1 MRNFD
6 RESQLFLLSYVG
18 EEWDTDRVF
27 AEIQPAGRW
36 FRNYRL
42 IAVSVLVHMG
52 LLAVIL
58 LHRPA
63 VRELLASE
71 LAYGN
76 GDHSSRVVYIA
87 PGDEPLSPPDPSL
100 SLSAKIAPRRQRV
113 PTPKK
118 REQPQ
123 PVAAN
128 AEVAAQQSR
137 AGSPLGTLIEGPI
150 SGHEVHIAYP
160 VVFPDPAVVRSQ
172 LPSGLQGDVIVEVTI
187 DAQGNV
193 VETHVVQAIG
203 HGIDEKIVSAL
214 RQWHF
219 QPATLD
225 GAPVASK
232 HDVHFHFPS

>member
-1 MRNFD
+1 
-6 RESQLFLLSYVG
+6 
-18 EEWDTDRVF
+18 VF
-27 AEIQPAGRW
+27 TELQPAGKW
-36 FRNYRL
+36 IRNYRL
-42 IAVSVLVHMG
+42 IAASVIAHMG

-63 VRELLASE
+63 ITQLVASE

-76 GDHSSRVVYIA
+76 GEHSSRVVYIA
-87 PGDEPLSPPDPSL
+87 PGDEPLSLPDPSL
-100 SLSAKIAPRRQRV
+100 LLPTKITPRRQRV

-128 AEVAAQQSR
+128 AEVAAQPSR

-150 SGHEVHIAYP
+150 SGHEVHVAYP
-160 VVFPDPAVVRSQ
+160 IVFPDPALSRSQ
-172 LPSGLQGDVIVEVTI
+172 LPAGLQGDVIVEVTI

-193 VETHVVQAIG
+193 VETRVMQAIG

-225 GAPVASK
+225 GTPVASK